1 MDALM
6 ERLRDLPSAFV
17 AELLAESECLQGG
30 ATAYA
35 RATTG
40 LRML

>member
-1 MDALM
+1 MDVVM
-6 ERLRDLPSAFV
+6 ERLRDLPSAV
-17 AELLAESECLQGG
+17 IAELLAESAGLRGG
-30 ATAYA
+30 VTADA